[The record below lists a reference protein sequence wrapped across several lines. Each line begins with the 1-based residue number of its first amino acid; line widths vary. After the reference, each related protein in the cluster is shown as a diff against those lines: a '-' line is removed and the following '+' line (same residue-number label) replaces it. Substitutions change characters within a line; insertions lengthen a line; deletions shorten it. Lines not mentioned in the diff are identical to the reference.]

1 MKATSSEGIL
11 MGAKEQIIHER
22 SRHSRIRHDIKRME
36 TTDKKRKRIARFIV
50 LCLSL
55 REEKSGKNKMEP
67 VV

>member
-1 MKATSSEGIL
+1 
-11 MGAKEQIIHER
+11 
-22 SRHSRIRHDIKRME
+22 ME

-55 REEKSGKNKMEP
+55 REEKSGKNEMEP